1 MSTPRCGAAGQQE
14 SLSIAAVLRQ
24 FLPAFIARGL
34 GCPHVHKILRRLSRC
49 LTGLLGWAFWYC
61 KGCCS
66 PHWRPLGCGDRHCPQ
81 CTTRAREAWLEKQR
95 AALLPVRYYHWVF
108 TLPAVL
114 RPLALQNQK
123 VMYTLLFDAAAQTLL
138 QFGEERFGARLGVT
152 ALLHTWG
159 QNLTEH
165 PHVHCLV
172 TGGGLVTQRGQPPEW
187 RGPKQAQYL
196 FPVQAVAAMFRG
208 KFLAGLASLREKGS
222 LEFHGRLEAWR
233 DPVVWDRTL
242 DSLRGVKWVVFG
254 KGSVA
259 GPESVLEYLGRYTHR
274 VAISNGRLVRM
285 DERTV
290 TFRYKDYRDHDRLK
304 EMTLSGV
311 EFVRRLSLHILPPAF
326 TKIRHYGILGN
337 NQRATQVPLARSALE
352 RSRWRLES
360 SPSKNSPKPSR
371 ESAVCPRCGSKELV
385 CLGRLD
391 ASGHF
396 HALPGNAADFGPSGN
411 NPPTIQDSS

>member
-1 MSTPRCGAAGQQE
+1 MSTPRCGAAGPQDT
-14 SLSIAAVLRQ
+14 LSIAAVLRQ
-24 FLPAFIARGL
+24 FLPAFIACGRV
-34 GCPHVHKILRRLSRC
+34 CPHVLKVLSRLSQC
-49 LTGLLGWAFWYC
+49 LTGQLGWALWLC
-61 KGCCS
+61 ERCS
-66 PHWRPLGCGDRHCPQ
+66 FSHWRPLGCGDRHCSQ
-81 CTTRAREAWLEKQR
+81 CTARAREAWLQKQR

-123 VMYTLLFDAAAQTLL
+123 ALYTLLFDAAAQTLL

-159 QNLTEH
+159 QNLAEH

-172 TGGGLVTQRGQPPEW
+172 TGGGLVFQDGQPHAW
-187 RGPKQAQYL
+187 RGPVQTRYL
-196 FPVQAVAAMFRG
+196 FPVQAVAALFRG
-208 KFLAGLASLREKGS
+208 KFLAGLARLRDQGQ
-222 LEFHGRLEAWR
+222 LQFHGRLHSWR
-233 DPVVWDRTL
+233 DPAVWERTL
-242 DSLRGVKWVVFG
+242 AALHGTKWIVFG

-337 NQRATQVPLARSALE
+337 NQRATQVPLARAALAGT
-352 RSRWRLES
+352 RWHLDA
-360 SPSKNSPKPSR
+360 SPTPPGPKPER
-371 ESAVCPRCGSKELV
+371 NSAACPRCDSKELA

-391 ASGHF
+391 ASGRF
-396 HALPGNAADFGPSGN
+396 HTLPGAAVRLGL
-411 NPPTIQDSS
+411 NPAKPHGFLNSS